1 MKPQAPYQIQ
11 PHVVLAS
18 IVSVFQYFLLKIDC
32 YIKTQIEKQ
41 KQNTDVVVSNK
52 TLNLNK
58 EQQNLKPD

>member
-32 YIKTQIEKQ
+32 CIKTQIEKQ